1 MGATES
7 CIYTQN
13 IMDFVVIR
21 RNNSI
26 QMFIENKKFLII
38 HYNNNESY

>member
-26 QMFIENKKFLII
+26 QGLLKIKNF
-38 HYNNNESY
+38 